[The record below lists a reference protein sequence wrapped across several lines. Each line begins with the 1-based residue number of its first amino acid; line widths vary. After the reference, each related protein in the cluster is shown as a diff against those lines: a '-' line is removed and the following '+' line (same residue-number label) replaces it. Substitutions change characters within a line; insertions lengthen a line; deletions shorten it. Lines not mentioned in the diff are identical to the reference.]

1 MKVIIHQ
8 PLILHYGCGVGLP
21 HEDDLIDTCKE
32 RSVSLLIERT
42 ETDVTYTIPEQKITL
57 NEVEMNILFYYVLW
71 MFSYRIEYSGLG
83 GAGCD
88 FSLNM
93 YPDYNKGK

>member
-1 MKVIIHQ
+1 MKVIVQH
-8 PLILHYGCGVGLP
+8 PLIIRLGYGVSLP

-32 RSVSLLIERT
+32 RSVALLIERT

-57 NEVEMNILFYYVLW
+57 DEVEMNILFYYVLW
-71 MFSYRIEYSGLG
+71 LFSYRIEYSGLG

-88 FSLNM
+88 FSLDL
-93 YPDYNKGK
+93 YPDNNEGK